1 MMKNPI
7 VGRLIRS
14 RQLAQRRLQRL
25 TCALKDRHS
34 EMLLRLFVVLGASA
48 LLFSGCAN
56 TKSAAQ
62 TEPDSILREPENSSE
77 VHGEVGLMYG
87 ASPH

>member
-1 MMKNPI
+1 MKNPI

-56 TKSAAQ
+56 TKSAQ